1 MGVSYYYLQEYSN
14 AEDCF
19 RKSLKLKAS
28 YRDAQV
34 WLERVEQA
42 IQEMEHTGATPSSTT
57 TTPIPPAVATS
68 DGNNNEND
76 KENEVVKVDEEKD
89 KEIEQGDVIR
99 QDSNNDVIAVVAVS
113 EK

>member
-57 TTPIPPAVATS
+57 TTTPIPPAVATS
-68 DGNNNEND
+68 DGNNNEN
-76 KENEVVKVDEEKD
+76 EVVKVDEE

>member
-68 DGNNNEND
+68 DGNNNEN
-76 KENEVVKVDEEKD
+76 EVVKVDEEKD